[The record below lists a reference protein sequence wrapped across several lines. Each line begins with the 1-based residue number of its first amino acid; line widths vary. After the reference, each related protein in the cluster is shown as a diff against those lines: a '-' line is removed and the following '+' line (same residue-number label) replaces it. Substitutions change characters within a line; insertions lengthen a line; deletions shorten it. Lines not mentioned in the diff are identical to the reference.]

1 MIQQYRRIGV
11 ASDTC
16 ADSLIRVR
24 QAGQTDHSHSGLA
37 VKGQRAMATTY
48 DRRWVMSLILIGVV
62 LGTGLSL
69 LKPAAAYAGTTGA
82 NDRAVL
88 LPDDRLVRGTVQEV
102 RSGQIQVNIGELMP
116 IYLSVEAASEKGMA
130 PLKPGDKLTIVV
142 SDENL
147 FIDFHLADQ
156 PGWDRVLKGHLIQPI
171 VGDQQWAVIRLVQ
184 GKPEPYEIAEV
195 ARRKVLQLP
204 VGVPA
209 LFLLNKANIII
220 DATFGDERALV
231 ETLAQWSKDRQRM
244 IRP

>member
-1 MIQQYRRIGV
+1 
-11 ASDTC
+11 
-16 ADSLIRVR
+16 
-24 QAGQTDHSHSGLA
+24 
-37 VKGQRAMATTY
+37 MATTY
-48 DRRWVMSLILIGVV
+48 DRRWVTSLILIVVV
-62 LGTGLSL
+62 LGTGYSL
-69 LKPAAAYAGTTGA
+69 LQPEVVYSGTTLA
-82 NDRAVL
+82 DERLVL
-88 LPDDRLVRGTVQEV
+88 LPDDRLVTGTVQDV
-102 RSGQIQVNIGELMP
+102 KSGQIQVNIGELMP

-147 FIDFHLADQ
+147 FLDFHLADQ

-171 VGDQQWAVIRLVQ
+171 VRDQQWAVIRSVQ

-209 LFLLNKANIII
+209 MFLLNKANIII

-231 ETLAQWSKDRQRM
+231 EILAQWSKDRQRTVH
-244 IRP
+244 R